1 LKQVDQEKALK
12 DSKDQ
17 QATIKA
23 LKEELK
29 ISQSRVDSLSSD
41 IDALRVETKRLQ
53 FRTRTG
59 SVFGEFGTPI
69 FFICT
74 L

>member
-1 LKQVDQEKALK
+1 LIQTDQDKAIK

-29 ISQSRVDSLSSD
+29 IAQSTVDSLSSD
-41 IDALRVETKRLQ
+41 VDSLKAETKRLQ

-59 SVFGEFGTPI
+59 SVFGEFGWAI
-69 FFICT
+69 F
-74 L
+74 